1 MGGFTQI
8 KLKDTSLENIERQN
22 AILQIYGVPKKYRFS
37 SLEKEQIIEYEYFV
51 RGLGEFSENLFPKD
65 KIKSLEDFKMYWNPR
80 ALGEVFVTH
89 SGTLNFDCYFGRT
102 SKSAMKKLGNYIADN
117 YRELKEVHGSFS
129 TFMERGMTKLQ
140 RQILQESELK
150 KYI

>member
-1 MGGFTQI
+1 MNLSFSDFLI
-8 KLKDTSLENIERQN
+8 LPIYLLIIYNIGLNFQN
-22 AILQIYGVPKKYRFS
+22 KRIDNNPV
-37 SLEKEQIIEYEYFV
+37 YEYFV